1 MRKLLE
7 SIDKFAGEPEQK
19 RGDQVR
25 GTDNPKKSGKKHG
38 FHGRLVGEDMD
49 SFTQELLNDI
59 ADAVADEFH
68 NYGTDIIEDYELEM
82 NYREVELSSVDFD
95 GNKIKRAITEALSEY
110 MEEEGD

>member
-1 MRKLLE
+1 MTKQQLLDKLQSSEELVKIAYVPVSEVINWVNELE
-7 SIDKFAGEPEQK
+7 G
-19 RGDQVR
+19 G
-25 GTDNPKKSGKKHG
+25 G
-38 FHGRLVGEDMD
+38 L
-49 SFTQELLNDI
+49 TQEMLSDI